1 MEVEK
6 LLSKKT
12 WVGEYDIL
20 AWSELMMFDLIC
32 GWKETFKLSY
42 CAGVCNTH
50 AWALHW
56 MKTVCV
62 H

>member
-20 AWSELMMFDLIC
+20 AWSELMMFDPIC
-32 GWKETFKLSY
+32 GWKET
-42 CAGVCNTH
+42 
-50 AWALHW
+50 
-56 MKTVCV
+56 
-62 H
+62 